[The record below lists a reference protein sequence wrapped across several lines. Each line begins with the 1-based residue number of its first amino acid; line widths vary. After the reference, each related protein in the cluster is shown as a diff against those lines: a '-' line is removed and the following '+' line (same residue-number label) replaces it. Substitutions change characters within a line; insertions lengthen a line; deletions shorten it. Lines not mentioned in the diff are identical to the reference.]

1 MISLAYKDIRHTL
14 SKFLVTAIGV
24 GMLLGIVLIML
35 GVYRGM
41 AEDARILLNDIRAD
55 LWVVQQGT
63 LGPFAESS
71 RLHQDWQDSLKAF
84 DGVTH
89 AAALTFQNV
98 QLYNRQQ
105 QAIRVLAV
113 GYDPMGDFS
122 VIAPQRLVAGRSLR
136 AQHYEMVVT
145 DKTGFQLGE
154 RVPLGRD
161 LYRVVGITHGTVS
174 SSGDPLIYLSLKD
187 AQTVQFS
194 YTNAHIRNDR
204 ARGLLGQN
212 TRLVNTVVLKVA
224 VGKNPTEVAQ
234 ALALWKPLSVYS
246 HQEQGLILSRNV
258 IERSSKQIGLFTAI
272 LVLVS
277 GIIIGLIIY
286 TMTLEKMK
294 EISIMK
300 LIGIP
305 NGMVVRMIMQET
317 LLLGALAFLFGNLFA
332 TLIAG
337 QFPKRV
343 ELLGSDALL
352 LFLVILLASFL
363 ASLVGVYKVMRADP
377 AAAIGG

>member
-1 MISLAYKDIRHTL
+1 MINLAYQDIRHTL
-14 SKFLVTAIGV
+14 SKFLVTAMGV
-24 GMLLGIVLIML
+24 GMLLGIVLIMI

-41 AEDARILLNDIRAD
+41 VDDARILLNDIQAD
-55 LWVVQQGT
+55 LWIVQQDT

-71 RLHQDWQDSLKAF
+71 RLHQDTQDTLKSL
-84 DGVTH
+84 DGIDK
-89 AAALTFQNV
+89 AAALTFQNL

-113 GYDPMGDFS
+113 GYDPAGDFQPVS
-122 VIAPQRLVAGRSLR
+122 PERLIQGRALR

-154 RVPLGRD
+154 QIALGRD
-161 LYRVVGITHGTVS
+161 TYSVVGVTRGTVS
-174 SSGDPLIYLSLKD
+174 SSGDPLIYISLKD
-187 AQTVQFS
+187 AQNVQFS
-194 YTNAHIRNDR
+194 YSNPRIRSDR
-204 ARGLLGQN
+204 ARGIGGQQ
-212 TRLVNTVVLKVA
+212 TQLVNTVVATLRPGYTPVA
-224 VGKNPTEVAQ
+224 VASEIETWKHFTTYTQSEQ
-234 ALALWKPLSVYS
+234 AT
-246 HQEQGLILSRNV
+246 ILSRNV

-286 TMTLEKMK
+286 TMTLEKIK

-305 NGMVVRMIMQET
+305 NRLVIKMIVQET
-317 LLLGALAFLFGNLFA
+317 LLLGAIAFVFGNFFA
-332 TLIAG
+332 HLIYS

-343 ELLGSDALL
+343 VLLWNDSLAL
-352 LFLVILLASFL
+352 FSVILAASFL
-363 ASLVGVYKVMRADP
+363 ASLVGVYKVMKADP
-377 AAAIGG
+377 ATAIGG